1 MRQNGA
7 DQRSDSQV
15 APPSWTPTLMLDG
28 ALDGAPLP
36 ANASIRDYLGGTTSY
51 VDDAV
56 EQALLLLEDMADRR
70 SMRRHK
76 VLLSLKR
83 DLAMVS
89 LSIRSFF
96 FSFYKFPPL
105 SSSYYLC
112 SFTFTMFLSSTSHS
126 SHVLGRGDNKLLPP
140 PNERK
145 RWEAQCRRGGL
156 QLGRKMNK

>member
-1 MRQNGA
+1 MEGGPTCPSQEDEAQRGAKQARVGQNGA

-36 ANASIRDYLGGTTSY
+36 ANASIRDFRGGTAGY

-56 EQALLLLEDMADRR
+56 EQALLLPKDMVDLR
-70 SMRRHK
+70 SLKRHE
-76 VLLSLKR
+76 VFLSLKR

-105 SSSYYLC
+105 SFLYYFPL
-112 SFTFTMFLSSTSHS
+112 FTFTMFLSSAGRS
-126 SHVLGRGDNKLLPP
+126 SHFPSRG
-140 PNERK
+140 EY
-145 RWEAQCRRGGL
+145 
-156 QLGRKMNK
+156 